1 MNTFLLNSHTCGS
14 VYTLYLILP
23 VIIFLMLNNKTLGL
37 GLLLLP
43 CYRCCIRKLNHLE
56 KGKML
61 VAFLQLHSVLLK
73 RLQLAQGW

>member
-43 CYRCCIRKLNHLE
+43 CYRAALE
-56 KGKML
+56 
-61 VAFLQLHSVLLK
+61 S
-73 RLQLAQGW
+73 

>member
-43 CYRCCIRKLNHLE
+43 SYRAALE
-56 KGKML
+56 
-61 VAFLQLHSVLLK
+61 S
-73 RLQLAQGW
+73 